1 MNEEITFESCC
12 TGVPLQIELHKE
24 YLDTPT
30 RPSLKNAGGFALKS
44 DSYKHSHHKMMVD
57 KLRRVY
63 SYLES
68 RGGFSDEVVFFGLN
82 YILKEHFEGVVV
94 THKQVDFAKI
104 IIDAHMGPGIFNEA
118 GWRRIVDVHG
128 GKLPLR
134 IHALP
139 EGTIVPN
146 HCALM
151 TVENTDDE
159 CAFITNFSETLLVQ
173 VWNPITV
180 ATNSREML
188 KIVHEYLQLTA
199 DNLDGLLFKMH
210 DFGYRGVSSQET
222 AAISAAAHLVNS
234 MGTDTLPGIIL
245 AMEYYNAEMAGFS
258 IPATEHSV
266 MCSWSRAGEFDAVR
280 NLLKTHPTGLVA
292 CVSDTY
298 NIYHACRMYGTELK
312 KLIMSRDGVF
322 VVRPDSGHPP
332 TIVCKVLEILCEGYK
347 DELTYVGKNKAYK
360 LLPSQ
365 IRVIQGDG
373 ITLEML
379 REILAAMEAAGF
391 SADNL
396 AFGSGGGLLQK
407 VDRDS
412 LKMAFKASSFVID
425 GVRRDERKDPITDPG
440 KRSKL
445 GRFKVVVGDNGKLV
459 TVDENDPRED
469 QLVLVYE
476 NGRVLVSPEFDD
488 IRKRAAL

>member
-1 MNEEITFESCC
+1 MLSLMN
-12 TGVPLQIELHKE
+12 K
-24 YLDTPT
+24 
-30 RPSLKNAGGFALKS
+30 GGFALKG
-44 DSYKHSHHKMMVD
+44 DSYKHSHHRMYPYLTQKVH
-57 KLRRVY
+57 
-63 SYLES
+63 SYFES
-68 RGGFSDEVVFFGLN
+68 RGGFANELVFFGLH
-82 YILKEHFEGVVV
+82 YLLKEHFEGDVL
-94 THKQVDFAKI
+94 THEQVDYAKK

-128 GKLPLR
+128 GRLPLQIR
-134 IHALP
+134 ALP

-146 HCALM
+146 HCVLM

-159 CAFITNFSETLLVQ
+159 CAFITNFAETLLVQ
-173 VWNPITV
+173 MWNPITV

-188 KIVHEYLQLTA
+188 KIIKKHLLVTA
-199 DNLDGLLFKMH
+199 DNLEGLPFKLH

-222 AAISAAAHLVNS
+222 AAISGAAHLVNS
-234 MGTDTLPGIIL
+234 MGTDTIPGIIL
-245 AMEYYNAEMAGFS
+245 AMEYYNAGMAGFS
-258 IPATEHSV
+258 IPATEHSI
-266 MCSWSRAGEFDAVR
+266 MCSWTQPGEFNAVR
-280 NLLKTHPTGLVA
+280 NLLKMHPTGLVA

-312 KLIMSRDGVF
+312 KLIMSRDGTF

-332 TIVCKVLEILCEGYK
+332 TVVCAVLKILCEGYE
-347 DELTYVGKNKAYK
+347 DELTYVGKNKKYK

-379 REILAAMEAAGF
+379 DEILTAMEAHGY
-391 SADNL
+391 SADNI

-412 LKMAFKASSFVID
+412 LKMAFKASSFVVD
-425 GVRRDERKDPITDPG
+425 GERRDERKDPVTDPG

-445 GRFKVVVGDNGKLV
+445 GRFKVVVGDDGKLV
-459 TVDENDPRED
+459 TVDENDPRDDLLQTVYLNGEI
-469 QLVLVYE
+469 LVT
-476 NGRVLVSPEFDD
+476 PEFDD
-488 IRKRAAL
+488 IRKRATL

>member
-1 MNEEITFESCC
+1 MLDIMN
-12 TGVPLQIELHKE
+12 K
-24 YLDTPT
+24 
-30 RPSLKNAGGFALKS
+30 GGFALKS
-44 DSYKHSHHKMMVD
+44 DSYKHSHHKLMVD
-57 KLRRVY
+57 KLQRVY

-68 RGGFSDEVVFFGLN
+68 RGGFSDEVVFFGLH
-82 YILKEHFEGVVV
+82 YIIKTHFEGVVI
-94 THKQVDFAKI
+94 THKQVDFAKK
-104 IIDAHMGPGIFNEA
+104 IIDMHMGPGIFNEV

-134 IHALP
+134 IRALP

-146 HCALM
+146 YCAMM

-188 KIVHEYLQLTA
+188 KIIRGCLELTA
-199 DNLDGLLFKMH
+199 DNLDGLPFKMH

-245 AMEYYNAEMAGFS
+245 AMEYYNAEMAGYS
-258 IPATEHSV
+258 IVATEHSV
-266 MCSWSRAGEFDAVR
+266 VCSWGREGEFDCIK
-280 NLLKTHPTGLVA
+280 NLLKTHPTGIVA
-292 CVSDTY
+292 GVSDTN
-298 NIYHACRMYGTELK
+298 NIFHACRMYGTELK
-312 KLIMSRDGVF
+312 ELIMSRDGTF

-347 DELTYVGKNKAYK
+347 DELTYVGKNKGYK

-373 ITLEML
+373 IDLEML
-379 REILAAMEAAGF
+379 REILEAIEAMGF

-425 GVRRDERKDPITDPG
+425 GKRRDERKDPITDPG

-445 GRFKVVVGDNGKLV
+445 GRFKVVVGDDGKLV

-469 QLVLVYE
+469 QLQLVYE
-476 NGRVLVSPEFDD
+476 NGVVLVSPEWDEV
-488 IRKRAAL
+488 KERAAICDLSVCC

>member
-1 MNEEITFESCC
+1 MIDLLN
-12 TGVPLQIELHKE
+12 K
-24 YLDTPT
+24 
-30 RPSLKNAGGFALKS
+30 GGFALKS
-44 DSYKHSHHKMMVD
+44 DSYKHSHYKLMVD
-57 KLRRVY
+57 KLQRVY

-68 RGGFSDEVVFFGLN
+68 RGGFSDECVFFGLH
-82 YILKEHFEGVVV
+82 YILKTHFEGVVI
-94 THKQVDFAKI
+94 THKQVDFAKK
-104 IIDAHMGPGIFNEA
+104 IIDAHMGPGIFNEV
-118 GWRRIVDVHG
+118 GWRRIVNVHG
-128 GKLPLR
+128 GKLPLHIR
-134 IHALP
+134 ALP
-139 EGTIVPN
+139 EGTVVPN
-146 HCALM
+146 HCVMM

-188 KIVHEYLQLTA
+188 KVIHKYLLATA
-199 DNLDGLLFKMH
+199 DNLEGLLFKMN

-245 AMEYYNAEMAGFS
+245 AMEYYNAEMAGYS

-266 MCSWSRAGEFDAVR
+266 VCSWGREGEFDCIK

-292 CVSDTY
+292 GVSDTN
-298 NIYHACRMYGTELK
+298 NIFHACKMYGTELK
-312 KLIMSRDGVF
+312 ELIMSRDGTF

-332 TIVCKVLEILCEGYK
+332 TIVCAVLKILCEGFK
-347 DELTYVGKNKAYK
+347 DELTYVGENKGYK
-360 LLPSQ
+360 LLPTQ

-373 ITLEML
+373 IDLEML
-379 REILAAMEAAGF
+379 EEILRWMKQEGY
-391 SADNL
+391 SADNI

-412 LKMAFKASSFVID
+412 LKMAFKASSFIID
-425 GVRRDERKDPITDPG
+425 GKRHDERKDPITDPG

-445 GRFKVVVGDNGKLV
+445 GRFKVVTDDNGKLV

-469 QLVLVYE
+469 HLQTVYL
-476 NGRVLVSPEFDD
+476 NGEILVSPEFHE
-488 IRKRAAL
+488 IRERAALCQSTKTHQS